1 MRALPGGESV
11 RETVPKPVP
20 KTVPLAGLAALCL
33 AVTACTN
40 SGSSGTAN
48 TAASGNNTAAAQQV
62 ANPSASAGPA
72 CTSKTYGGG
81 VSQLNITDGK
91 TVVGFSQ
98 SESTSNPFR
107 ATETKSI
114 EDQAKSLGVK
124 LIERNANADVNAQN
138 SQIEDMIAQGAQ
150 VLIVAPENSAG
161 LGPALGEA
169 KAKKIP
175 VLTIDRT
182 VVGAACTDFIAF
194 IGSNF
199 YGQAQIA
206 ADDLDQ
212 ATGGTAKVAILSGTP
227 GNNVSTDRTNGFTA
241 ELQSKYPNMTVV
253 ASQTANFDQTDGQKV
268 MEQLL
273 QAHPEIN
280 AVYAENDEMAL
291 GAIQAITAAGKTPG
305 KDVKI
310 VSIDGIQQAVQDVA
324 AGKVFADIE
333 TNPRFGPLAF
343 QSLQN
348 FYGAV
353 GVQAKVI
360 IKDNHFNAANAQS
373 ALSGGLVY

>member
-1 MRALPGGESV
+1 MNALSRG
-11 RETVPKPVP
+11 
-20 KTVPLAGLAALCL
+20 KTVPAAALTALCL
-33 AVTACTN
+33 AATATACTN
-40 SGSSGTAN
+40 SGNSAGSNTAN
-48 TAASGNNTAAAQQV
+48 SAAADNAAAAQQV
-62 ANPSASAGPA
+62 ASPSTSAGPA
-72 CTSKTYGGG
+72 CTYQSYGGG
-81 VSQLNITDGK
+81 VPQLNITDGK

-114 EDQAKSLGVK
+114 EGQAKALGVK

-138 SQIEDMIAQGAQ
+138 SQIQDMIAQGAQ

-161 LGPALGEA
+161 LGPALAEA

-182 VVGAACTDFIAF
+182 VTGTACTDFIAF

-206 ADDLDQ
+206 ADDLAQ
-212 ATGGTAKVAILSGTP
+212 ATNSTAKVAILSGTP

-241 ELQSKYPNMTVV
+241 ELQAKYPNMTVV
-253 ASQTANFDQTDGQKV
+253 ASQTANFDETDGQKV

-291 GAIQAITAAGKTPG
+291 GAIQAATAAGKTPG
-305 KDVKI
+305 KDIKI

-324 AGKVFADIE
+324 GGKVFADIE
-333 TNPRFGPLAF
+333 TNPRFGPLAV
-343 QSLQN
+343 QSLQD
-348 FYGAV
+348 FYGQT
-353 GVQAKVI
+353 GVQPKVI
-360 IKDNHFNAANAQS
+360 IKDNHFTSANAQS
-373 ALSGGLVY
+373 ALAGGLVY

>member
-1 MRALPGGESV
+1 
-11 RETVPKPVP
+11 
-20 KTVPLAGLAALCL
+20 LAA
-33 AVTACTN
+33 TACTN
-40 SGSSGTAN
+40 SGSTGTGN
-48 TAASGNNTAAAQQV
+48 TAAAGNNSAAAQQV
-62 ANPSASAGPA
+62 ASPTASAGPA
-72 CTSKTYGGG
+72 CTDQTYNGG
-81 VSQLNITDGK
+81 VPQLNITDGK
-91 TVVGFSQ
+91 TIVGFSQ

-107 ATETKSI
+107 ATETASI
-114 EDQAKSLGVK
+114 EEQAKSLGVK

-161 LGPALGEA
+161 LGPALAEA

-182 VVGAACTDFIAF
+182 VTGTACSDFIAF

-206 ADDLDQ
+206 ADDLAQ
-212 ATGGTAKVAILSGTP
+212 ATGSTAKVAILSGTP
-227 GNNVSTDRTNGFTA
+227 GNNVSTDRTDGFTA
-241 ELQSKYPNMTVV
+241 ELKAKYPNMTVV

-273 QAHPEIN
+273 QAHPDIN

-324 AGKVFADIE
+324 DGKVVADIE

-348 FYGAV
+348 FYGTT
-353 GVQAKVI
+353 GVQPKVI
-360 IKDNHFNAANAQS
+360 IKDNHFTDANAQT
-373 ALSGGLVY
+373 ALNGGLVY